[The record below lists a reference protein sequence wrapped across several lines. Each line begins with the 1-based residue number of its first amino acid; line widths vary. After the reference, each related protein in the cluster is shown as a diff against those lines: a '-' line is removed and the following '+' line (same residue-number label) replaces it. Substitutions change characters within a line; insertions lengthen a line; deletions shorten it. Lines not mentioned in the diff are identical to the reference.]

1 MAIGAAPADVARMV
15 LRQAL
20 QPAMAGILAGAGG
33 ALALQAILRAQI
45 AGAEG
50 FDPIAFAL
58 PAAIL
63 ALVSVAAGIA
73 PALRAVRV
81 DPIAA
86 LRTE

>member
-1 MAIGAAPADVARMV
+1 
-15 LRQAL
+15 
-20 QPAMAGILAGAGG
+20 MAGILAGAGG